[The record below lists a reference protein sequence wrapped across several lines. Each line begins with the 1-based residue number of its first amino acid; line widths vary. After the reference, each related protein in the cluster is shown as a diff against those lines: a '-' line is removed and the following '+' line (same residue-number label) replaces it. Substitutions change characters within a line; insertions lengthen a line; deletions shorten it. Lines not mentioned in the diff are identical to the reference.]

1 MSEPGTLSVA
11 EVAAATGFSRVALYR
26 AVKDGRLSRWLV
38 RDDKGHARLM
48 AECVGPIRSGV
59 LRVRAETR
67 RAAPA
72 PEPEPAPELPQPSWL
87 DVAAWANELLDCS
100 AWSAPPWPAD
110 RWATLNVVLDQA
122 SDLAAEHGPFNVAVL
137 EQLDKEADALAP

>member
-1 MSEPGTLSVA
+1 MSSPG
-11 EVAAATGFSRVALYR
+11 
-26 AVKDGRLSRWLV
+26 
-38 RDDKGHARLM
+38 
-48 AECVGPIRSGV
+48 
-59 LRVRAETR
+59 
-67 RAAPA
+67 
-72 PEPEPAPELPQPSWL
+72 ELPQPSWV